1 MPVPTPLSAD
11 PGAILDVLIGVDD
24 TDNLTSRGT
33 GFRARELA
41 TLLTTRGLAR
51 IAGITRH
58 QLLVDPRIPYTS
70 HNSALCLS
78 VAIDPARIDDV
89 ADYCRDYLAR
99 ESAPGSDAGLCIA
112 ERGGLDPEVL
122 AYGGRAKR
130 VVLTQDIA
138 RELAARRGILLEGL
152 TGDQGGVIGALAAVG
167 LRATEGDGRFV
178 WLPGIRELSGAMMVD
193 ALCQATDIDEIRSLT
208 GGRVS
213 GRDRI
218 DTSPWPRP
226 VLIAGRAVLLV
237 QKAEENDARIDW
249 RLAPKE
255 LVKRY

>member
-1 MPVPTPLSAD
+1 LIVNSMPASIAFS
-11 PGAILDVLIGVDD
+11 DVLIGIDD

-33 GFRARELA
+33 GFRARELE

-51 IAGITRH
+51 VRGITRY
-58 QLLVDPRIPYTS
+58 QLLVDPRISYTS
-70 HNSALCLS
+70 HNSSLCLS
-78 VAIDPARIDDV
+78 MEIEPARIDDV
-89 ADYCRDYLAR
+89 TDFCRDYLAR
-99 ESAPGSDAGLCIA
+99 ESAPGSDAGLCVA
-112 ERGGLDPEVL
+112 ERTGLDSELL

-130 VVLTQDIA
+130 EVLTQEIA
-138 RELAARRGILLEGL
+138 TELAARRGIFLEGL
-152 TGDQGGVIGALAAVG
+152 TGDHGGIIGALAAVG

-178 WLPGIRELSGAMMVD
+178 WLPGIRDLSGAMVAE
-193 ALCQATDIDEIRSLT
+193 ALCHTTDIDEIRSVT
-208 GGRVS
+208 GGHVS

-226 VLIAGRAVLLV
+226 VLIEGRAVLLV
-237 QKAEENDARIDW
+237 QQAEENDARIDW